1 MAKVSKAPPAFY
13 SASQAIRRLGI
24 NRGTFF
30 DHVKKGKI
38 QKIIPP
44 GASEGYY
51 RKEEIDAMAQA
62 KELFLLQYSI
72 APRKFERANTEED
85 IRGIY
90 DLCVAAYGI
99 SNTPSLEE
107 RLDEWK
113 QLPEAYY
120 VVKQESIVVGYISLF
135 WFTDEALAD
144 LMTPRQHQTSL
155 TVDVMRPFIPGQPID
170 HLFVSL
176 AVRPGLTNEQ
186 QRKHGFKLLRDTIQ
200 VLESLAQRGMP
211 VRKLYATSRTTDGIK
226 LARDMDMK
234 ETKYPN
240 DPTLRFELDLEYA
253 KTPLAR
259 EYQRVVKAC
268 KAASKAETANTQN
281 PCSQT
286 SS

>member
-1 MAKVSKAPPAFY
+1 MSKVSKAPPAFY
-13 SASQAIRRLGI
+13 TASQAMRRLGM

-38 QKIIPP
+38 SKVTPP

-51 RKEEIDAMAQA
+51 PKVEIDAMAQA

-72 APRKFERANTEED
+72 APRQFERANREED

-99 SNTPSLEE
+99 SNTPPLEE
-107 RLDEWK
+107 RLEEWK
-113 QLPEAYY
+113 QLPESYY
-120 VVKQESIVVGYISLF
+120 VVKQENIVVGYISLF
-135 WFTDEALAD
+135 WYTDEALPD
-144 LMTPRQHQTSL
+144 LMTPRQRQTSL
-155 TVDVMRPFIPGQPID
+155 TVDVMRPLVLGQPID

-186 QRKHGFKLLRDTIQ
+186 QRRCGFKLLRDAIQ
-200 VLESLAQRGMP
+200 VLENFAERGMP

-226 LARDMDMK
+226 LARDMGMK

-240 DPTLRFELDLEYA
+240 DPTLRFELDLEHTE
-253 KTPLAR
+253 TPLVKD
-259 EYQRVVKAC
+259 YQRFIKEVEKH
-268 KAASKAETANTQN
+268 K
-281 PCSQT
+281 QT
-286 SS
+286 SIQN